1 MTSPDAPLSH
11 AAIRRL
17 RGRARHL
24 RRESNLQPSP
34 VALAYRRRAAEL
46 ELEAEVLDEKLV
58 RYTPTERVSEIESV
72 VAAA

>member
-1 MTSPDAPLSH
+1 
-11 AAIRRL
+11 
-17 RGRARHL
+17 
-24 RRESNLQPSP
+24 